1 MAKFKYRAR
10 TKEGELQ
17 IGTVEALNRDEAEGI
32 LRGHNL
38 FVLFLDEVA
47 TGQWYNVVLNY
58 FNRVK
63 LKDLMVF
70 TRQFATLLSAK
81 IPLDR
86 ALITL
91 QHQTKNPLLKEVIG
105 EVAADV
111 DAGLSLS
118 QALEKYG
125 HVFSDFYVNMV
136 RFAEVTGRVE
146 ESMNFLAGY
155 IEKQTELVGRVRNAL
170 IYPFIMIGLFI
181 IVGGIMVA
189 IVFPQ
194 IGPVFEEAG
203 VELPIFTRVLL
214 VSGTLLADWW
224 WAVLLLLVVG
234 GAALYRYLRS
244 EEGRVLL
251 DEIGLRTPVV
261 KQLIR
266 GLYVSRFAESLSV
279 LIKGGIPIAQAI
291 EVTGHTIGSVAYRDA
306 LHRASIDVRKGE
318 PLSQSLASKE
328 VLFPPLVAQM
338 VAVGESSGRLDDL
351 LDKVADFYAREVDG
365 LVHALVELIQPLLLV
380 VIGVLVGGLFASILI
395 PIYNLAQTF

>member
-17 IGTVEALNRDEAEGI
+17 IGTVEALNRDEAEDI
-32 LRGHNL
+32 LRSHNL
-38 FVLFLDEVA
+38 YVLFLDEIKG
-47 TGQWYNVVLNY
+47 GQWYSRVLSY
-58 FNRVK
+58 LNRVK
-63 LKDLMVF
+63 RKDLMVF

-86 ALITL
+86 SLLTL
-91 QHQTKNPLLKEVIG
+91 QRQTKNPLLRDVIG
-105 EVAADV
+105 EVAADI

-118 QALEKYG
+118 QALSKYNY
-125 HVFSDFYVNMV
+125 VFSDFYVNMI
-136 RFAEVTGRVE
+136 RSAEVTGRVE
-146 ESMNFLAGY
+146 ESMEFLAEY

-170 IYPFIMIGLFI
+170 IYPFVMIGLFI
-181 IVGGIMVA
+181 IVGGIMVT

-203 VELPIFTRVLL
+203 VKLPIFTRVLL
-214 VSGTLLADWW
+214 SAGTFLAHFWW
-224 WAVLLLLVVG
+224 LVFLFLIVG
-234 GAALYRYLRS
+234 GGFLYEYLRS
-244 EEGRVLL
+244 SEGRVLV

-261 KQLIR
+261 KNLIR

-291 EVTGHTIGSVAYRDA
+291 EVTGHTIGSVVYRDA
-306 LHRASIDVRKGE
+306 LHRASLDVRKGE
-318 PLSQSLASKE
+318 PLSQSLASQE
-328 VLFPPLVAQM
+328 RIFPPLVAQM
-338 VAVGESSGRLDDL
+338 VAVGESSGQLDAL
-351 LDKVADFYAREVDG
+351 LDKIADFYAREVDG